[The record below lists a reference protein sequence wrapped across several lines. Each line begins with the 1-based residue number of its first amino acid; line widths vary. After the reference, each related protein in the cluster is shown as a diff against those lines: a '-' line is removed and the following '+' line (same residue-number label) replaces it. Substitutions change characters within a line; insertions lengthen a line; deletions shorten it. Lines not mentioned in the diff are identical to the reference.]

1 APLGP
6 GCRGTG
12 RWPQGRSAWW
22 GPRDTWWPTRP
33 RSGPVTTAGSPA
45 WPPPGPAGRGTGPVW
60 GPWGAG
66 PVLGLGGERRR
77 PGSALGP
84 RCSSPLE
91 MVEGARS
98 RRVARARSDSPAAR
112 PREISSRTAIDSRR
126 GVAGPGRAGGMPPVR
141 RSTLATAVW
150 EYPKDRPIERW
161 DSPASHRLQMSAY
174 SSPVKALL
182 GRLVVLATLH
192 LLVPSLSWIFV
203 GVAWTDTGQ
212 GAKASDLRRH
222 VGLPAKTRAV

>member
-84 RCSSPLE
+84 RCSSPP
-91 MVEGARS
+91 S
-98 RRVARARSDSPAAR
+98 RWWRGPVPDGWPGPAATHR
-112 PREISSRTAIDSRR
+112 PPDPGRSPPARPSTADV
-126 GVAGPGRAGGMPPVR
+126 GWTGPAGPGECLQSA
-141 RSTLATAVW
+141 AVPW
-150 EYPKDRPIERW
+150 
-161 DSPASHRLQMSAY
+161 RL
-174 SSPVKALL
+174 
-182 GRLVVLATLH
+182 
-192 LLVPSLSWIFV
+192 
-203 GVAWTDTGQ
+203 
-212 GAKASDLRRH
+212 
-222 VGLPAKTRAV
+222 